1 MFTAVNNIM
10 FGLRIPHLIVY
21 EVFNPLRLFHD
32 LLRDDALYAV
42 NVVES
47 DDVVD
52 SVFNPFHPLGM
63 PSLKLVDL
71 LVQTRHP
78 RVLSRHRLLQL
89 HLQLSQVIIHF
100 LDLLMLV
107 LLLMLP
113 ARCLQAL
120 VSNLRKLLPNM
131 QVHLLG
137 FVYGHPYCF
146 GVSLSLGI

>member
-1 MFTAVNNIM
+1 M
-10 FGLRIPHLIVY
+10 FGLSVPHLIVY

-32 LLRDDALYAV
+32 LLRDDGSYAV
-42 NVVES
+42 NIVES

-52 SVFNPFHPLGM
+52 SVLNPFHPLGV

-78 RVLSRHRLLQL
+78 RVLRRHRLPQL
-89 HLQLSQVIIHF
+89 HLQLPQVIIHF

-120 VSNLRKLLPNM
+120 VSNLRELLPHM
-131 QVHLLG
+131 QVHLFG
-137 FVYGHPYCF
+137 FVDSHPHCF